1 MIAALH
7 YYNSYNTFID
17 KEKNRER
24 RISPYKTKE
33 YKNTELTYFLNK
45 SLNDN
50 IKSYM
55 FELSTNFNGLKN
67 IANNIY
73 EKISYNF
80 PMETL
85 EENFK
90 SFAST
95 YNRFIGFLQENSE
108 NGMNFKSMLK
118 STKKIINDN
127 EAVLNELGISISED
141 GFLSMDKEN
150 DSIFSVNTDEIKDFY
165 STVYDKMCNFMAEP
179 MSNHMNFKDFSY
191 YFNYSGDYDK
201 NKSFKIIEQGLLVD
215 IKL

>member
-7 YYNSYNTFID
+7 YYNSYNAYILD
-17 KEKNRER
+17 KGKNRER
-24 RISPYKTKE
+24 KISPYKTKE

-45 SLNDN
+45 ALNDN
-50 IKSYM
+50 VKSYM

-73 EKISYNF
+73 EKVSYNF

-85 EENFK
+85 EESFQT
-90 SFAST
+90 FAST
-95 YNRFIGFLQENSE
+95 YNRVIGFLQENSQ
-108 NGMNFKSMLK
+108 NGTNFKSMLNA
-118 STKKIINDN
+118 TKKIINDN
-127 EAVLNELGISISED
+127 KDILNNLGISISEQ
-141 GFLSMDKEN
+141 GFLSIQE
-150 DSIFSVNTDEIKDFY
+150 DSTMVDIDAGQIKSFY
-165 STVYDKMCNFMAEP
+165 SNIYDNMCSFMSEP

-201 NKSFKIIEQGLLVD
+201 NKSFKLIEQGLLVD

>member
-7 YYNSYNTFID
+7 YYNSYNSYID
-17 KEKNRER
+17 REKNRER
-24 RISPYKTKE
+24 KISPYKAKE
-33 YKNTELTYFLNK
+33 YKNTDLTYFLNK

-50 IKSYM
+50 VKSYM

-85 EENFK
+85 EESFE

-108 NGMNFKSMLK
+108 NGMNFKGMLK

-127 EAVLNELGISISED
+127 KAILNELGIDISEE
-141 GFLSMDKEN
+141 GFLSIAQQN
-150 DSIFSVNTDEIKDFY
+150 DGVFSIDTEEIKDFY
-165 STVYDKMCNFMAEP
+165 SSIYDKMCDFMSEP